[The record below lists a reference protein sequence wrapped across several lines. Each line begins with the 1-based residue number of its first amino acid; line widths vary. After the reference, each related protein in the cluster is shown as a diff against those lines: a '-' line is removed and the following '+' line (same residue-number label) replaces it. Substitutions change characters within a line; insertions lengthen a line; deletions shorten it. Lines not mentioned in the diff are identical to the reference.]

1 MSDLRF
7 TSLRRG
13 QRSNGVPPMLRVQ
26 NLSVRVGIRHV
37 LEKINLE
44 LYDGDAMLVSGPNGS
59 GKSTLLNAIAGL
71 EPAEVKSG
79 TIMMEGREITDAAP
93 HERAE
98 AGLAYL
104 RQRENVFPS
113 LSVAENLRLTVGPSG
128 HDQFKETYPEWAA
141 DLPLQKRASLLS
153 GGQRQKLAWAMA
165 TLRQGRLLLADEPEA
180 GLSER
185 LQIPEDITCLVVS
198 HSPETFL
205 EDESP

>member
-13 QRSNGVPPMLRVQ
+13 QRSNDAPPLLRVQ
-26 NLSVRVGIRHV
+26 NLSVRVGIRDV
-37 LEKINLE
+37 LENINLD

-79 TIMMEGREITDAAP
+79 TIMMEGREITEAAP
-93 HERAE
+93 HERAKT
-98 AGLAYL
+98 GLAYL

-113 LSVAENLRLTVGPSG
+113 LSVAENLQLAVGSSG
-128 HDQFKETYPEWAA
+128 PDQFEETYPEWAA

-165 TLRQGRLLLADEPEA
+165 TLRPSCLLLADEPEA
-180 GLSER
+180 GLSEQ
-185 LQIPEDITCLVVS
+185 LQIPEGVTCLVVS
-198 HSPETFL
+198 HSPATFL
-205 EDESP
+205 EDESS